1 MSRPPLR
8 FLLALSLVGL
18 TALGCSSDTDALEG
32 TPETTVTAV
41 DPATGSAET
50 APAPGA
56 PAAAPAGDAVPVDP
70 NLPDYERGAAVSGT
84 IISKGSDTMRA
95 VMDYWAEGFREE
107 YPGVDFEIES
117 KGSSS
122 APTALIEGSALIGVM
137 SRPMKDSEIQ
147 AFEQKFGY
155 PPTEIRTSRDLLAV
169 FVHKDNPVEGL
180 TLPEVDA
187 IFSANRNL
195 GRPERIEQW
204 GEVGVEGPLAE
215 RPISLYGRNSASG
228 TYGYFK
234 EVALGDGDFSDAV
247 KEQPG
252 TAGVVQAVSDD
263 PAGIGYS
270 GVGGSTAGVRAL
282 PLAAEEGGEYFE
294 PSVENADTG
303 DYPLARFLLIYV
315 NKKPDA
321 DLEPLPTEFL
331 KYVFS
336 KQGQQKVVQAGY
348 FPVSAEE
355 AAAQL
360 EGAAIPVASAS
371 SEDADN

>member
-8 FLLALSLVGL
+8 VLLALSLVTL
-18 TALGCSSDTDALEG
+18 TAFGCSSETDALDG
-32 TPETTVTAV
+32 VSGAPEAV
-41 DPATGSAET
+41 VAPVESGSDPSAAET
-50 APAPGA
+50 AAFK
-56 PAAAPAGDAVPVDP
+56 PAGDAVPVDAA
-70 NLPDYERGAAVSGT
+70 LPTYERGAAVSGT
-84 IISKGSDTMRA
+84 VISKGSDTMRA
-95 VMDYWAEGFREE
+95 VMDYWAEGFSGF

-137 SRPMKDSEIQ
+137 SRPMKESEIQ
-147 AFEQKFGY
+147 DFEKKYGY

-169 FVHKDNPVEGL
+169 FVNKDNPVEGL

-195 GRPERIEQW
+195 GLTEKIERWSQ
-204 GEVGVEGPLAE
+204 VGVDGPLAD

-234 EVALGDGDFSDAV
+234 EVALGDGDFSNAV
-247 KEQPG
+247 KEQSG
-252 TAGVVQAVSDD
+252 TSGAIQAVSDD
-263 PAGIGYS
+263 KAGIAYS
-270 GVGGSTAGVRAL
+270 GIGGTTAGVRAL
-282 PLAAEEGGEYFE
+282 PLAAEDGGEYFE
-294 PSVENADTG
+294 PTVENADTG

-321 DLEPLPTEFL
+321 PLEPLPTEFL

-336 KQGQQKVVQAGY
+336 KQGQQRVVQAGY
-348 FPVSAEE
+348 FPVSAKE

-360 EGAAIPVASAS
+360 ENAGIPVASAS